1 MFRKILTYVGWFLL
15 LALFSS
21 YFFFAHTLKKN
32 GETDDI
38 CTHIEVNILDSA
50 INRFVDGKEVK
61 GIIEASELKIIN
73 NGISNINLHDV
84 EMLLNQRSAIK
95 YSDVSIDREGVMR
108 VDITQRRPLLRIQ
121 HTDGGF
127 YVDESCYLFPLVSS
141 FTSHVPIVTGDI
153 PINIKRGQRGRVDQ
167 EEEKWLISM
176 LKFGEY
182 IRNHEFWS
190 SQIQQINILPNGE
203 LSLYMRVGDQTILF
217 GGMDNM
223 EYKFKKLEAFYRN
236 IVPLQGWNK
245 YSQINLKYSDQIV
258 CTLKENKKKI

>member
-1 MFRKILTYVGWFLL
+1 
-15 LALFSS
+15 
-21 YFFFAHTLKKN
+21 
-32 GETDDI
+32 
-38 CTHIEVNILDSA
+38 
-50 INRFVDGKEVK
+50 
-61 GIIEASELKIIN
+61 
-73 NGISNINLHDV
+73 
-84 EMLLNQRSAIK
+84 
-95 YSDVSIDREGVMR
+95 
-108 VDITQRRPLLRIQ
+108 
-121 HTDGGF
+121 
-127 YVDESCYLFPLVSS
+127 
-141 FTSHVPIVTGDI
+141 
-153 PINIKRGQRGRVDQ
+153 
-167 EEEKWLISM
+167 M